1 MSRSGLG
8 LLSSPLAD
16 LRMDAP
22 SYLNLPNDHYAH
34 ADAPFERWR
43 HLGTLRCGARRFGV
57 EVVAARVHGSS
68 RPALLMA
75 SIAVT
80 DVAAARLYQHT
91 SWRNWT
97 PGWAESDP
105 GQPWTVAIGAAGEDG
120 ALALRASRHDPLD
133 MSIEAGFVDAATGK
147 PLRLKLRLSQQR
159 APMLA
164 GGGARADRPDATDG
178 ASRQPSH
185 AYALTDLRSA
195 GTLQVGTELLSVSG
209 LTWMEHEYGAPPP
222 DGPWLRQHMQLSNGI
237 RIVNEYRLAGVPVA
251 NRPAPSR
258 ATVLWPDGNTS
269 FEAGKTTLRMPVWT
283 SPATGIAY
291 FPHVT
296 VEIARL
302 QAKVEV
308 MSLIAAQELLATDG
322 RGAVYQGVANA
333 EGVFEGGASSGTAW
347 NEQGLS

>member
-16 LRMDAP
+16 LRMDASP
-22 SYLNLPNDHYAH
+22 YLILPNDHYAH
-34 ADAPFERWR
+34 AEAPFERWR

-57 EVVAARVHGSS
+57 EVVAARVHGSG

-91 SWRNWT
+91 SWRNRT

-308 MSLIAAQELLATDG
+308 MSVIAAQELLATDG